1 MAQAQAILAKA
12 LLASA
17 LAVAAAAS
25 DDDLTVVKRAVSQRA
40 PMQEAGR
47 PPAGEKPQ
55 WLKVRVVEKASRHS
69 RVSVNVPLALVRLL
83 GETCPVIDW
92 HCRAEGGRCAVRV
105 ADVLRALESGER
117 QLVEVDSDDA
127 LVRVWVE

>member
-1 MAQAQAILAKA
+1 MVVKA

-17 LAVAAAAS
+17 LAVGAAAG
-25 DDDLTVVKRAVSQRA
+25 DDDLTVVKRAVAQRA
-40 PMQEAGR
+40 SMQEGR
-47 PPAGEKPQ
+47 LPAGEKPQ
-55 WLKVRVVEKASRHS
+55 WLRVRVIEKTSRHS
-69 RVSVNVPLALVRLL
+69 RVSVNLPLALVRLL

-105 ADVLRALESGER
+105 ADVLHALESGDR